1 MTENNADT
9 DKTAHDMIIKEL
21 LKYKAEHEDNQLII
35 NKLIKTIDNNIKNNN
50 ERMITKLD
58 DFYEYISNLSD
69 SDNQINP
76 KELISTLNDIFK
88 LEKLNDKNL
97 KNIEDQLKVVN
108 NGNIDM
114 EDILNILEY
123 NE

>member
-1 MTENNADT
+1 
-9 DKTAHDMIIKEL
+9 MIIAL
-21 LKYKAEHEDNQLII
+21 YSNQLII